1 MGKRG
6 CPCGWS
12 GRVPLHLA
20 HGKVTDLLAS
30 HREGRQR
37 TTSPQNGC
45 TSDPAGSVGPKG
57 RDIINQNEVD
67 LKTLHGLFKA
77 TQDIIDEEQCMVL
90 AKITLKTVAFVKLV
104 IG

>member
-1 MGKRG
+1 M
-6 CPCGWS
+6 
-12 GRVPLHLA
+12 
-20 HGKVTDLLAS
+20 
-30 HREGRQR
+30 
-37 TTSPQNGC
+37 
-45 TSDPAGSVGPKG
+45 GPKG